1 MCCLRIH
8 EIAYVIIGHPDN
20 SEYIVPVHVG
30 AMKSVRAA
38 QLALRQFDWLNESV
52 VPHHPITYRHCGLM
66 LNS

>member
-38 QLALRQFDWLNESV
+38 QLALRQFDWIQRL
-52 VPHHPITYRHCGLM
+52 L
-66 LNS
+66 